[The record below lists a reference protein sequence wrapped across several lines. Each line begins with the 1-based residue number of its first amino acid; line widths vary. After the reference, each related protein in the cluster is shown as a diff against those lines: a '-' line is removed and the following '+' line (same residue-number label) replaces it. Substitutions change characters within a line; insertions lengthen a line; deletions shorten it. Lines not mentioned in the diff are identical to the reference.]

1 MKKIYIGLYIM
12 VQLFSFAAKAVDKPP
27 ILVELFTSEGCSS
40 CPPAEALLNELSTHK
55 DVVTIAYHV
64 TYWDYLG
71 WKDKFATKWGTDRQK
86 SYARFLRSRTVYTP
100 QMVIDGRYHEVGSK
114 RYNVAEL
121 ISLRQNDK
129 QRVTFQVKKLD
140 DADYKVNVLKSGFS
154 GKLPGRVEIV
164 AVYFIGLQ
172 ETKVQAGENR
182 GKTLQHQTIAK
193 KMEVIGDWD
202 GKREVTEYT
211 ITRPNDSDITGV
223 ALFAQTKPIGFV
235 IGARKHVF

>member
-1 MKKIYIGLYIM
+1 MKKFYISLYIM
-12 VQLFSFAAKAVDKPP
+12 IQLFAFTAKAADKPP

-71 WKDKFATKWGTDRQK
+71 WKDKFATVWGTDRQK

-114 RYNVAEL
+114 RHNIAEL
-121 ISLRQNDK
+121 INLRQNDT
-129 QRVTFQVKKLD
+129 QRVTFQVKKSND
-140 DADYKVNVLKSGFS
+140 TDYQVNVLKSGFS
-154 GKLPGRVEIV
+154 GKLPGKVEIV
-164 AVYFIGLQ
+164 AVYFIGPQ

-182 GKTLQHQTIAK
+182 GKILRHQTIAK
-193 KMEVIGDWD
+193 KMEVIGNWN
-202 GKREVTEYT
+202 GKKEVTEYI
-211 ITRPNDSDITGV
+211 ITPPAGADIEGV

-235 IGARKHVF
+235 IGARKHIF

>member
-1 MKKIYIGLYIM
+1 MI
-12 VQLFSFAAKAVDKPP
+12 QLFAFTAKAADKPP

-71 WKDKFATKWGTDRQK
+71 WKDKFATVWGTDRQK

-114 RYNVAEL
+114 RHNIAEL
-121 ISLRQNDK
+121 INLRQNDT
-129 QRVTFQVKKLD
+129 QRVTFQVKKSND
-140 DADYKVNVLKSGFS
+140 TDYQVNVLKSGFS
-154 GKLPGRVEIV
+154 GKLPGKVEIV
-164 AVYFIGLQ
+164 AVYFIGPQ

-182 GKTLQHQTIAK
+182 GKILRHQTIAK
-193 KMEVIGDWD
+193 KMEVIGNWN
-202 GKREVTEYT
+202 GKKEVTEYI
-211 ITRPNDSDITGV
+211 ITPPAGADIEGV

-235 IGARKHVF
+235 IGARKHIF

>member
-1 MKKIYIGLYIM
+1 MKKFYVSLYIM
-12 VQLFSFAAKAVDKPP
+12 LQLFSFAAKAVDKPP

-40 CPPAEALLNELSTHK
+40 CPPAESLLNELSTHK
-55 DVVTIAYHV
+55 DVVTLAYHV

-71 WKDKFATKWGTDRQK
+71 WKDRFATKWGTDRQK

-114 RYNVAEL
+114 RNNVAEL

-129 QRVTFQVKKLD
+129 QRVSFQVKKLD
-140 DADYKVNVLKSGFS
+140 TDYQVNVVKSGFS

-164 AVYFIGLQ
+164 AVYFIKPK
-172 ETKVQAGENR
+172 ETNVQGGENR
-182 GKTLQHQTIAK
+182 GRTLQHHTIAK
-193 KMEVIGDWD
+193 KMEVIGDWN
-202 GKREVTEYT
+202 GKKEVTQYSLK
-211 ITRPNDSDITGV
+211 RPADADIEGV

-235 IGARKHVF
+235 IGSVKYVF